1 MMVSATAPA
10 QNATVVVRAATVADI
25 EALLMLRANMFNVA
39 DPAKGGPEADCWQG
53 ACRQILL
60 DGLAA
65 GDLIGA
71 IAETDDGTVVASGI
85 ATLRRWLPSPT
96 NPTGLAGYIG
106 SMATLEGWR
115 RQGIGRRIAEALVT
129 ALNERG
135 ALDIDL
141 HASEAGE
148 GIYRSLGFVEP
159 DAGIGLTLHT
169 DAVSR
174 PP

>member
-1 MMVSATAPA
+1 
-10 QNATVVVRAATVADI
+10 VADI
-25 EALLMLRANMFNVA
+25 EALLMLRANRFYVA
-39 DPAKGGPEADCWQG
+39 EPTEGGPEADSWQG
-53 ACRQILL
+53 ACRKILL
-60 DGLAA
+60 DGLAV

-71 IAETDDGTVVASGI
+71 IAETNGGTVVASGI

-96 NPTGLAGYIG
+96 NPSGLALAQAAYIG
-106 SMATLEGWR
+106 SMATLEEWR
-115 RQGIGRRIAEALVT
+115 LQGIGCPIAEALVT

-169 DAVSR
+169 DVA
-174 PP
+174 